1 MVQLEADLDST
12 EQIGVPPK
20 SEYKDFSRQ
29 QNKEH
34 KPNIYRNQ
42 IKQQV
47 PISSSISA
55 WRAML
60 ERSNKKLENFNNAY
74 TEVGC
79 KEFFNVSSEIVKNKI
94 VRLQ

>member
-1 MVQLEADLDST
+1 MVQLGPDLDST

-20 SEYKDFSRQ
+20 SEYKDFSLP
-29 QNKEH
+29 QNKEN
-34 KPNIYRNQ
+34 KPNIQRNQ
-42 IKQQV
+42 IKHSI
-47 PISSSISA
+47 PTSSSISA

-79 KEFFNVSSEIVKNKI
+79 KEFCNTS
-94 VRLQ
+94 